1 MGTSEQRPK
10 SFRAKEPLGARFF
23 MGQGWSDTPISKSE
37 DAGVWKIKA
46 MQAEKDHSL
55 FEQFYLSTFSKLFVN
70 D

>member
-23 MGQGWSDTPISKSE
+23 SGQGWPDPPISKSE
-37 DAGVWKIKA
+37 NAGVWKIKA
-46 MQAEKDHSL
+46 MQAEKIILS
-55 FEQFYLSTFSKLFVN
+55 EQFYLSIFFELFIN